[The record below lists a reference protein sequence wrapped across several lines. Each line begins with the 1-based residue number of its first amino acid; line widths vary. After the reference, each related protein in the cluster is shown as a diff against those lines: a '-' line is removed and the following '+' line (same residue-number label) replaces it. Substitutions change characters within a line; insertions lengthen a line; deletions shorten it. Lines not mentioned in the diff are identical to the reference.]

1 MNYRT
6 FPGTDYTASA
16 LGFGTMRL
24 PTLPGDGNPVNEE
37 EAIRMIRTAID
48 AGCTYM
54 DTAYVYHGGKSE
66 VVLGKALK
74 DGYRERVMVTTK
86 LPMWAVNEESDMERI
101 LDEQLSRLQTDHV
114 DLYLLHALDKEAFE
128 KCVRF
133 HYKDFL
139 KRMQEKG
146 KIRLVGFSFHDEV
159 DVFETIARD
168 YTWNAVQI
176 QMNILDEFKQAT
188 MAKATELSRELG
200 FGLIIME
207 PLRGGALAN
216 NVPEDVK
223 ALYAAQNV
231 QRSPVEWAFRYL
243 YDRPEIV
250 TILSGMSTMEQVQ
263 DNLRIFDKAEPGC
276 LTDEEKAMLAR
287 VRAIYEAR
295 VRVGCTGC
303 EYCMPCPSGVNI
315 PRIFRTLDQRVMF
328 GTQDRFK
335 EDYARFKEKGFDASL
350 CVHCGACES
359 VCPQHFAIPDLL
371 AAIHEEFA

>member
-1 MNYRT
+1 MNYRK
-6 FPGTDYTASA
+6 FPGTEYTASA

-24 PTLPGDGNPVNEE
+24 PTLQQEGNPVDEK
-37 EAIRMIRTAID
+37 EAIRIIRAAID
-48 AGCTYM
+48 GGCTYM
-54 DTAYVYHGGKSE
+54 DTAYVYHGGNSE

-74 DGYRERVMVTTK
+74 DGYRDRVMVTTK
-86 LPMWAVNEESDMERI
+86 LPMWAVNEPADMERI
-101 LDEQLSRLQTDHV
+101 LDEQLKRLQLDYV
-114 DLYLLHALDKEAFE
+114 DLYLLHALSKESFE
-128 KCVRF
+128 KCVKF
-133 HYKDFL
+133 DYKSFL
-139 KRMQEKG
+139 QDMQKKG

-168 YTWNAVQI
+168 YTWNAVQV
-176 QMNILDEFKQAT
+176 QMNVLDEFKQAT
-188 MAKATELSRELG
+188 MAKATELARELG

-223 ALYAAQNV
+223 ALYAAQGV

-263 DNLRIFDKAEPGC
+263 DNLRIFDQAEPNC
-276 LTDEEKAMLAR
+276 LTQQEKEMLAK

-303 EYCMPCPSGVNI
+303 EYCMPCPCGVNI
-315 PRIFRTLDQRVMF
+315 PRIFRTLDQRTMF
-328 GTQDRFK
+328 GVEQNFK
-335 EDYARFKEKGFDASL
+335 QDYAKIIEKGMDASL
-350 CVHCGACES
+350 CVHCGSCES

>member
-1 MNYRT
+1 MNYRK

-24 PTLPGDGNPVNEE
+24 PTLQQEGNPVDEK
-37 EAIRMIRTAID
+37 EAIRIIRAAID
-48 AGCTYM
+48 GGCTYM
-54 DTAYVYHGGKSE
+54 DTAYVYHGGNSE

-74 DGYRERVMVTTK
+74 DGYRDRVMVTTK
-86 LPMWAVNEESDMERI
+86 LPMWAVNEPADMERI
-101 LDEQLSRLQTDHV
+101 LDEQLKRLQLDYV
-114 DLYLLHALDKEAFE
+114 DLYLLHALSKESFE
-128 KCVRF
+128 KCVKF
-133 HYKDFL
+133 DYKSFL
-139 KRMQEKG
+139 QDMQKKG

-176 QMNILDEFKQAT
+176 QMNVLDEFKQAT
-188 MAKATELSRELG
+188 MAKATELARELG

-223 ALYAAQNV
+223 ALYAAQGV

-263 DNLRIFDKAEPGC
+263 DNLRIFDQAEPNC
-276 LTDEEKAMLAR
+276 LTEQEKEMLAK

-303 EYCMPCPSGVNI
+303 EYCMPCPCGVNI
-315 PRIFRTLDQRVMF
+315 PRIFRTLDQRTMF
-328 GTQDRFK
+328 GVEQNFK
-335 EDYARFKEKGFDASL
+335 QDYAKIIEKGMDASL
-350 CVHCGACES
+350 CVHCGSCES

>member
-1 MNYRT
+1 MNYRK

-24 PTLPGDGNPVNEE
+24 PTLPLEGNPVDEK
-37 EAIRMIRTAID
+37 EAIRIIRAAID
-48 AGCTYM
+48 GGCTYM
-54 DTAYVYHGGKSE
+54 DTAYVYHGGNSE

-74 DGYRERVMVTTK
+74 DGYRDRVMVTTK
-86 LPMWAVNEESDMERI
+86 LPMWAVNEPADMERI
-101 LDEQLSRLQTDHV
+101 LDEQLKRLQLDYV
-114 DLYLLHALDKEAFE
+114 DLYLLHALSKESFE
-128 KCVRF
+128 KCVKF
-133 HYKDFL
+133 DYKSFL
-139 KRMQEKG
+139 QDMQKKG

-176 QMNILDEFKQAT
+176 QMNVLDEFKQAT
-188 MAKATELSRELG
+188 MAKATELARELG

-223 ALYAAQNV
+223 ALYAAQGV

-263 DNLRIFDKAEPGC
+263 DNLRIFDQAEPNC
-276 LTDEEKAMLAR
+276 LTEQEKEMLAK

-303 EYCMPCPSGVNI
+303 EYCMPCPCGVNI
-315 PRIFRTLDQRVMF
+315 PRIFRTLDQRTMF
-328 GTQDRFK
+328 GVEQNFK
-335 EDYARFKEKGFDASL
+335 QDYAKIIEKGMDASL
-350 CVHCGACES
+350 CVHCGSCES